1 MSPIIPKA
9 ILDSRTFQ
17 EVVRDLEHH
26 LDLLDQSLARSEAK
40 MDNMNVSLARRGAT
54 DEHDTPYSTD
64 LETLENESDI
74 DIMYVEPRCNFDEAI
89 IGFDPWQSRLI
100 YDEWL
105 CVRIVMRTQY
115 LDEEDAIEHCAA
127 NVFTM
132 TTLPA
137 GPIFSTLVRRRYN

>member
-1 MSPIIPKA
+1 MGDA
-9 ILDSRTFQ
+9 LNETGEAERL
-17 EVVRDLEHH
+17 VRWHFR
-26 LDLLDQSLARSEAK
+26 AA
-40 MDNMNVSLARRGAT
+40 
-54 DEHDTPYSTD
+54 
-64 LETLENESDI
+64 
-74 DIMYVEPRCNFDEAI
+74 FDEAI

-105 CVRIVMRTQY
+105 CVRTIMRTQY
-115 LDEEDAIEHCAA
+115 LDEEDAIEHAAA

>member
-1 MSPIIPKA
+1 MSDIPKVIA
-9 ILDSRTFQ
+9 DDRTFQ
-17 EVVRDLEHH
+17 DIVRDLERH

-40 MDNMNVSLARRGAT
+40 LENMNVSLARRGAT

-64 LETLENESDI
+64 LETVENESDI
-74 DIMYVEPRCNFDEAI
+74 DIMYVEPRAAFDEAI

-105 CVRIVMRTQY
+105 CVRTIMRTQY
-115 LDEEDAIEHCAA
+115 LDEEDAIEHAAA